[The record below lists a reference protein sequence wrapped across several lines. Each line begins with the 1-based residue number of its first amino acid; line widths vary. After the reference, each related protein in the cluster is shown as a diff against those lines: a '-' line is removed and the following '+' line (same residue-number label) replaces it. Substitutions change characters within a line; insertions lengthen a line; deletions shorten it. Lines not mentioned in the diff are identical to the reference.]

1 MGVLGKDLFDLQR
14 PHTNTKVEFGAFGY
28 WVEFVPDLQPYG
40 AVLTEVLNLDV
51 TPFQELLDR
60 LNAVVQEKNY
70 DAAPQAY
77 MDMKKGFGSLPLYRL
92 YLEDFRFF
100 GDMGVDAFVIG
111 EARDAFAESVIAQDN
126 TLPVFM
132 QQQIN
137 DIRFI
142 QKRYAWFLDTIFEGQ
157 IFEKKK
163 GQRKESPAQL
173 IYSSGYDAFV
183 SGVSLGDDP
192 NVDAPQVKT
201 QYRIRGAGKEAEV
214 VEKMYF
220 DCLLD
225 FVYV

>member
-92 YLEDFRFF
+92 YLEDSGSSAIWELMRLLSAKH
-100 GDMGVDAFVIG
+100 G
-111 EARDAFAESVIAQDN
+111 
-126 TLPVFM
+126 TPLP
-132 QQQIN
+132 
-137 DIRFI
+137 
-142 QKRYAWFLDTIFEGQ
+142 
-157 IFEKKK
+157 
-163 GQRKESPAQL
+163 
-173 IYSSGYDAFV
+173 
-183 SGVSLGDDP
+183 SL
-192 NVDAPQVKT
+192 
-201 QYRIRGAGKEAEV
+201 
-214 VEKMYF
+214 
-220 DCLLD
+220 
-225 FVYV
+225 